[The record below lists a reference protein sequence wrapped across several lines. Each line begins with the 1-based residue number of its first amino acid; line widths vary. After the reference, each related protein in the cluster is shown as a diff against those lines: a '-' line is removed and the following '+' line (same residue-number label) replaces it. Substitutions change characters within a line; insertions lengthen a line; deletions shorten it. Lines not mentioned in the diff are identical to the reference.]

1 MTGVI
6 CPGPPPAYRA
16 GVRLLYLTSVWLHV
30 IAAMTWIGGMVLFV
44 AAVMPWM
51 RALPEVDRER
61 FLRQFGQRFG
71 RVMWTTFAVMAVTG
85 TANLWLRGVT
95 VSHFLD
101 PNWRA
106 TPFGHLIVIKVTL
119 FLVAALLGIAHRG
132 KISPGQARWLGRL
145 SLVVSLLIVAAA
157 IRLVR

>member
-1 MTGVI
+1 MS
-6 CPGPPPAYRA
+6 
-16 GVRLLYLTSVWLHV
+16 GVRVLYLTCVWLHV

-51 RALPEVDRER
+51 RTLPEADRER

-85 TANLWLRGVT
+85 TANLWLRGVRLGQ
-95 VSHFLD
+95 FLD
-101 PNWRA
+101 LDWYA
-106 TPFGHLIVIKVTL
+106 TPFGHLIGIKVTL
-119 FLVAALLGIAHRG
+119 FIAAALLGLAHRRMV
-132 KISPGQARWLGRL
+132 SPRQARWLGRL
-145 SLVVSLLIVAAA
+145 SLIVSLLIVAAA